1 MSVLPVKIDQTES
14 TDEMMEKAKVVAKEA
29 GIVDAGDIVV
39 ITAGVPIGV
48 PGKTNIVKADL
59 IE

>member
-1 MSVLPVKIDQTES
+1 
-14 TDEMMEKAKVVAKEA
+14 MMEVAKISAKEA
-29 GIVDAGDIVV
+29 GIVAAGDIVV

-48 PGKTNIVKADL
+48 PGRTNIVKADV